1 MKSLIIIIVSILVL
15 GFPVSYYLS
24 SEDIEITVTKT
35 ERINQGE
42 ESKYLVYTEN
52 ETFENTDSW
61 LYLKFDSSDLYGQMK
76 SDQTYKVKVA
86 GWRWKFFSSY
96 RNIVVLEE

>member
-1 MKSLIIIIVSILVL
+1 MRSLIFIIVAILIL
-15 GFPVSYYLS
+15 GYPVSYYLS

-42 ESKYLVYTEN
+42 DSKYLVYTEN

-61 LYLKFDSSDLYGQMK
+61 LYLKFDSSDLYGHMK
-76 SDQTYKVKVA
+76 ANETYKVKVA

-96 RNIVVLEE
+96 RNIVALEE

>member
-1 MKSLIIIIVSILVL
+1 MRSLIFIIVAILIL
-15 GFPVSYYLS
+15 GYPVSYYLS
-24 SEDIEITVTKT
+24 SEEIEITVTKT

-61 LYLKFDSSDLYGQMK
+61 LYLKFDSSDLYGHMK
-76 SDQTYKVKVA
+76 ANETYKVKVA

-96 RNIVVLEE
+96 RNIVALEE

>member
-1 MKSLIIIIVSILVL
+1 MRSLIFIIVAILIL
-15 GFPVSYYLS
+15 GYPVSYYLS
-24 SEDIEITVTKT
+24 SEEIEITVTKT

-42 ESKYLVYTEN
+42 DSKYLVYTEN

-61 LYLKFDSSDLYGQMK
+61 LYLKFDSSDLYGHMK
-76 SDQTYKVKVA
+76 ANETYKVKVA

-96 RNIVVLEE
+96 RNIVALEE

>member
-1 MKSLIIIIVSILVL
+1 MRSLIFIIVAILIL
-15 GFPVSYYLS
+15 GYPVSYYLS

-42 ESKYLVYTEN
+42 DSKYLVYTEN

-61 LYLKFDSSDLYGQMK
+61 LYLKFDSSDLYGHMK
-76 SDQTYKVKVA
+76 ANETYKVKVA

-96 RNIVVLEE
+96 RNIVSLEE

>member
-1 MKSLIIIIVSILVL
+1 MRSLIFIIVAILIL
-15 GFPVSYYLS
+15 GYPVSYYLS
-24 SEDIEITVTKT
+24 SEEIEITVTKT

-42 ESKYLVYTEN
+42 DSKYLVYTEN

-61 LYLKFDSSDLYGQMK
+61 LYLKFDSSDLYGHMK
-76 SDQTYKVKVA
+76 ANETYKVKVA

-96 RNIVVLEE
+96 RNIVSLEE